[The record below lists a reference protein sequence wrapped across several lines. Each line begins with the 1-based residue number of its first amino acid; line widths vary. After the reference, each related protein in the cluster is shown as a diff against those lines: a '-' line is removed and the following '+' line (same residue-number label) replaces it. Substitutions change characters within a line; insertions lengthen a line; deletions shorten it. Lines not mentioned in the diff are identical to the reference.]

1 MTSLSKSLAP
11 SARIATGA
19 FFLALTAVAIAA
31 ATVIVFETIKL
42 HRFHPA
48 VSATTAVTFGLM
60 LTSLSGAVLSVILP
74 PRSGRIVLLAS
85 AVMFFVALALALI
98 YGIRD

>member
-11 SARIATGA
+11 STRVVTSA
-19 FFLALTAVAIAA
+19 FFLVLAAVAITA
-31 ATVIVFETIKL
+31 ATVIVFESIKL

-60 LTSLSGAVLSVILP
+60 LTSLSGALLSVILP
-74 PRSGRIVLLAS
+74 PRSGRVVLLAS
-85 AVMFFVALALALI
+85 AVMFFVGVALALI